1 MADLMQG
8 KVALVTGASSGIG
21 RATALTFARERA
33 KVVVSDVALEG
44 GEETADLIRE
54 AGGEALFVS
63 ADVSQAAQVEAL
75 VAKTVE
81 TYGRLDAAHN
91 NAGVEG
97 SSVMTTDYT
106 EADWDQVIAIN
117 LTGVWLCMKYQ
128 IPHMLTQGGGRDC
141 QYIFSRRAARFP
153 PGLGLCGQQT
163 RRARPDQNRS
173 PGIRQVRYPGECRLP
188 RRD

>member
-21 RATALTFARERA
+21 RATALTFAREGA

-44 GEETADLIRE
+44 GEETAGLIRE

-91 NAGVEG
+91 NAG
-97 SSVMTTDYT
+97 
-106 EADWDQVIAIN
+106 
-117 LTGVWLCMKYQ
+117 L
-128 IPHMLTQGGGRDC
+128 
-141 QYIFSRRAARFP
+141 RA
-153 PGLGLCGQQT
+153 
-163 RRARPDQNRS
+163 
-173 PGIRQVRYPGECRLP
+173 VR
-188 RRD
+188 